1 MEFFRDTNIDFL
13 GKKWYFLIFSLI
25 FSVAGVLSMAFWH
38 GIPLGVDFRGGTLV
52 YVKYAHTPDP
62 SAIHTEIE
70 RAGLKNA
77 RVQRYGQPGN
87 NEVLIAL
94 DIQETSE
101 QALDKGKT
109 QIIQAL
115 ESHAAAGQAGPQ
127 QLQFVD
133 RRELSFGEG
142 PASPRI
148 GRRGQPAL
156 HRDSSGIVDYRDKT
170 KSGVLGSIDELKSVA
185 DPAVVASLQE
195 SFFVSDF
202 GIRNVEIVGPQV
214 GQQLRKQAILATL
227 YSLGGMLI
235 YLGFRFEWI
244 YGVAA
249 VLTVFHDTL
258 ITVGAFSLL
267 NWEISLTVIA
277 AILTLIGYS
286 NNDTIVVFDRI
297 RENIKLL
304 RREKLAD
311 IVNKS
316 INQTLSRTILTAGLT
331 FLTVLALFLFGGE
344 VLHGFSFAL
353 VIGIL
358 IGTYSSIAIAA
369 PILVA
374 YQDWRGGGARSR
386 LPCHCGRAAARRSRR
401 KKLRSESG
409 PSGVKSLTCP
419 QRQEFAEGSSERAG
433 AKRMRS
439 VSKFS

>member
-1 MEFFRDTNIDFL
+1 MEFFRNTNIDFL
-13 GKKWYFLIFSLI
+13 GKKWYFLTFSLI

-52 YVKYAHTPDP
+52 YVKYAHTPDLA
-62 SAIHTEIE
+62 AIHSETE
-70 RAGLKNA
+70 RVGLKNT
-77 RVQRYGQPGN
+77 RVQGYGQPAN
-87 NEVLIAL
+87 NEVLIQL

-101 QALDKGKT
+101 QALDKGKI

-115 ESHAAAGQAGPQ
+115 ESNAVAGKQDLNNSSSLTVTNYLLEKDPLHLGADANPRYTAIAQA
-127 QLQFVD
+127 V
-133 RRELSFGEG
+133 
-142 PASPRI
+142 
-148 GRRGQPAL
+148 
-156 HRDSSGIVDYRDKT
+156 VDYRDKT

-185 DPAVVASLQE
+185 DPAVVASLQDN
-195 SFFVSDF
+195 FFVSDF
-202 GIRNVEIVGPQV
+202 GIRNVDIVGPQV

-267 NWEISLTVIA
+267 NREISLTVIA

-297 RENIKLL
+297 RENVKLL
-304 RREKLAD
+304 RRDKLSD

-331 FLTVLALFLFGGE
+331 FLTVLALFIFGGE
-344 VLHGFSFAL
+344 VLHNFSLAL

-374 YQDWRGGGARSR
+374 YQDWRGERG
-386 LPCHCGRAAARRSRR
+386 
-401 KKLRSESG
+401 KKPIAMPLRPGSG
-409 PSGVKSLTCP
+409 PAQPKEKVK
-419 QRQEFAEGSSERAG
+419 
-433 AKRMRS
+433 
-439 VSKFS
+439 V

>member
-1 MEFFRDTNIDFL
+1 MEFFRDTSIDFL
-13 GKKWYFLIFSLI
+13 GKKWYFLTFSLI

-62 SAIHTEIE
+62 SAIHNEIE

-77 RVQRYGQPGN
+77 RVQRYGPAAN

-101 QALDKGKT
+101 QALDKGKL
-109 QIIQAL
+109 QILQAL
-115 ESHAAAGQAGPQ
+115 ESHAAAGKQDLNNSSSLTVTNYLLEKDPLHLGTDANPRYTAMAQA
-127 QLQFVD
+127 
-133 RRELSFGEG
+133 
-142 PASPRI
+142 
-148 GRRGQPAL
+148 
-156 HRDSSGIVDYRDKT
+156 IVDYRDKT

-185 DPAVVASLQE
+185 DPAAVASLE
-195 SFFVSDF
+195 ENFYVSDF

-267 NWEISLTVIA
+267 NREISLTVIA

-297 RENIKLL
+297 RENVKLL
-304 RREKLAD
+304 RRERLAD

-344 VLHGFSFAL
+344 VLHNFSLAL

-374 YQDWRGGGARSR
+374 YQEWRGERG
-386 LPCHCGRAAARRSRR
+386 
-401 KKLRSESG
+401 KKPMAMPLRSGNRPGASEG
-409 PSGVKSLTCP
+409 KS
-419 QRQEFAEGSSERAG
+419 
-433 AKRMRS
+433 
-439 VSKFS
+439 

>member
-1 MEFFRDTNIDFL
+1 LFAICSSPGKWSSRIANDEQRTADFEGIVSSVEFFRDTNIEFL
-13 GKKWYFLIFSLI
+13 GKKWYFLVFSLV

-38 GIPLGVDFRGGTLV
+38 HIPLGVDFRGGTLV

-62 SAIHTEIE
+62 SAIHNEIE
-70 RAGLKNA
+70 HAGLKNA
-77 RVQRYGQPGN
+77 RVQRYGQASN

-101 QALDKGKT
+101 QALDKGKI
-109 QIIQAL
+109 QIMQAL
-115 ESHAAAGQAGPQ
+115 ESHAVAGKQDLNNSSSLTIANSLLEKDPLHLGSGSDANPRYTAMAQA
-127 QLQFVD
+127 
-133 RRELSFGEG
+133 
-142 PASPRI
+142 
-148 GRRGQPAL
+148 
-156 HRDSSGIVDYRDKT
+156 IVNYRDKT
-170 KSGVLGSIDELKSVA
+170 KGGVLGSIDELKGVA
-185 DPAVVASLQE
+185 DPAAVASLQDN
-195 SFFVSDF
+195 FFVSDF

-235 YLGFRFEWI
+235 YLAFRFEWI

-304 RREKLAD
+304 RRDKLAD

-374 YQDWRGGGARSR
+374 YQEWRGERG
-386 LPCHCGRAAARRSRR
+386 
-401 KKLRSESG
+401 KK
-409 PSGVKSLTCP
+409 PIAMP
-419 QRQEFAEGSSERAG
+419 QRPGSSPAQPKE
-433 AKRMRS
+433 K
-439 VSKFS
+439 VKV

>member
-1 MEFFRDTNIDFL
+1 MEFFRNTNIDFL
-13 GKKWYFLIFSLI
+13 GKKWYFLTFSLI
-25 FSVAGVLSMAFWH
+25 FSVAGVMSMAFWH

-52 YVKYAHTPDP
+52 YVKYAHTPDVA
-62 SAIHTEIE
+62 AIHAELD
-70 RAGLKNA
+70 RAGLKNP
-77 RVQRYGQPGN
+77 RVQAYDQVHN
-87 NEVLIAL
+87 SNEVLIQL

-101 QALDKGKT
+101 QALDKGKI

-115 ESHAAAGQAGPQ
+115 ESHAPADKQDLNNSSSLALANDLLEKDPLHLGSGADANPRYTAMAQA
-127 QLQFVD
+127 
-133 RRELSFGEG
+133 
-142 PASPRI
+142 
-148 GRRGQPAL
+148 
-156 HRDSSGIVDYRDKT
+156 IVDYRDKA
-170 KSGVLGSIDELKSVA
+170 KSGVVGSIDELKTVV
-185 DPAVVASLQE
+185 DPAVVASLQDN
-195 SFFVSDF
+195 FYVSDF
-202 GIRNVEIVGPQV
+202 NIRNVEIVGPQV
-214 GQQLRKQAILATL
+214 GQQLRKQAILAAL

-235 YLGFRFEWI
+235 YLGLRFEWI

-297 RENIKLL
+297 RENVKLL
-304 RREKLAD
+304 RRDRLAD

-374 YQDWRGGGARSR
+374 YQEWRGERGK
-386 LPCHCGRAAARRSRR
+386 RAIAMP
-401 KKLRSESG
+401 LRASNGSA
-409 PSGVKSLTCP
+409 
-419 QRQEFAEGSSERAG
+419 QR
-433 AKRMRS
+433 
-439 VSKFS
+439 